1 MSNRL
6 GRCKSGF
13 LKRVGEAE
21 KLVHDVSLA
30 RHATLQRLALRLSQ
44 KHWMYEIALLKLLV
58 GSERFFEDCLGF
70 YAMGERSPGGYRPRR
85 RRQRQIQASHRQV
98 LATFRADRDYGEWSD
113 PQAVIER
120 ADCWLVDGRPF
131 RDPVSGTSQL
141 LTYLRHLRNVIAHE
155 SGASRQKLRK
165 STRRLYG
172 AVPRSLCPGQQLAS
186 PGPTGIS
193 FLAGGTLFDS
203 AVATFRAIAGQ
214 LVP

>member
-13 LKRVGEAE
+13 LKRVDRAE

-30 RHATLQRLALRLSQ
+30 RHATLPRLALRLSQ
-44 KHWMYEIALLKLLV
+44 KYWVYEIALLKLLV

-70 YAMGERSPGGYRPRR
+70 YAIGERSPGGYRPRR
-85 RRQRQIQASHRQV
+85 RRKIQVSHREV
-98 LATFRADRDYGEWSD
+98 LATFRGDRDYLEWSD

-120 ADCWLVDGRPF
+120 ADHWLVDARPF
-131 RDPVSGTSQL
+131 RDPISATSQL

-155 SGASRQKLRK
+155 SGASREKLRS

-186 PGPTGIS
+186 PGPTGIPGLTDS
-193 FLAGGTLFDS
+193 TLFES
-203 AVATFRAIAGQ
+203 ALATFRAIAGQ
-214 LVP
+214 LVR